1 MAKAVFT
8 SKIGSGYDDNV
19 ELHYHFPK
27 TYLRAV
33 EQTVGDL
40 IVYYEPRRGN
50 GEMAYFGTAAVTGV
64 RPDAMRPD
72 HFYADLANY
81 FDFDRK
87 VPFVESDTHYES
99 ALRSSDGSHNMGAFQ
114 RAVRLLREEEFA
126 AIVAAGYATQ
136 PQWVEPTFTEVEIG
150 FAESAQSEF
159 AVDRPLV
166 SFTRPFRDRIFTRL
180 VQRAYDR
187 RCAVTGL
194 RLLNGGGRP
203 EVQAAHIQPVASAGP
218 DSVRNGI
225 ALSGTVHWLFD
236 RGLITFDDDYS
247 IRLVRSAVP
256 EQVASLVNPSGRL
269 IVPDVDQM
277 RPSPTFLRYHREN
290 VFKG

>member
-1 MAKAVFT
+1 MAKGVFT
-8 SKIGSGYDDNV
+8 SKIGSRYDDNV
-19 ELHYHFPK
+19 ELHYHFPR

-33 EQTVGDL
+33 EQTLGDL
-40 IVYYEPRRGN
+40 IVYYEPRRGD
-50 GEMAYFGTAAVTGV
+50 GEMAYFGMAQVTGI
-64 RPDAMRPD
+64 RPDLGRPD

-81 FDFDRK
+81 LDFDRK
-87 VPFVESDTHYES
+87 VPFVGGGTYYEA
-99 ALRSSDGSHNMGAFQ
+99 ALRKEDGSHNMGAFQ
-114 RAVRLLREEEFA
+114 RAVRLLPDEEFST
-126 AIVAAGYATQ
+126 IVAAGYAA
-136 PQWVEPTFTEVEIG
+136 EPEWTEPAFPDTEVG
-150 FAESAQSEF
+150 FSEPDQSDFE
-159 AVDRPLV
+159 RPLV

-225 ALSGTVHWLFD
+225 ALSGTMHWLFD
-236 RGLITFDDDYS
+236 RGLMTFEDDYS
-247 IRLVRSAVP
+247 IRFVRNAVP
-256 EQVASLVNPSGRL
+256 EQIAALINPGGHL
-269 IVPDVDQM
+269 IVPPSEQI
-277 RPSPTFLRYHREN
+277 RPSATFLRYHREN